1 MTKEKNLELV
11 RDKRV
16 ELAALSEDLYF
27 SSPLFKLVDKLDEIY
42 PEDEFVEDYYLSDKE
57 DLIIKIIV
65 LKLKLLENKLNKL
78 HF

>member
-1 MTKEKNLELV
+1 MTKEKNLELA
-11 RDKRV
+11 RAKRA
-16 ELAALSEDLYF
+16 ELAAISEDVYF
-27 SSPLFKLVDKLDEIY
+27 SSPVFKLEDKLDEIY

>member
-1 MTKEKNLELV
+1 MTKEKNLELA
-11 RDKRV
+11 RAKRA
-16 ELAALSEDLYF
+16 ELGALSEDVYF
-27 SSPLFKLVDKLDEIY
+27 SSPVFKLEDKLDEIY

-65 LKLKLLENKLNKL
+65 LKLQLLENKLNKL

>member
-1 MTKEKNLELV
+1 MTKEKNLELA
-11 RDKRV
+11 RAKRA

-27 SSPLFKLVDKLDEIY
+27 SSQVFKLEDKLDEIY